1 MKKAMQDARFVSD
14 LSDPEMVQVLTLRSA
29 IAKGAVT
36 SITPPSLPRG
46 VRLILPADIPG
57 SRELEILGTTLP
69 ILASASIS
77 YPGEPIALL
86 CGPDPGMLKSILPD
100 IKVEYDEEWPLFSFE
115 SFSSDQII
123 EKRQLCSG
131 DPDAIF
137 QSAPR
142 VVERT
147 FRTGSQ
153 EHFYPEPQ
161 GAYVEFD
168 YDKLTVHSS
177 TQWPFHVRQSVAAAL
192 DIRAE
197 DIVVRGLS
205 AGANMDGKLWYPSLV
220 AVHAALATILCK
232 RPARLLLTR
241 QEDFTFTP
249 KRSRSA
255 ISLKAALGEDLT
267 LSALEA
273 QVIIDMGAQAPF
285 ADEIL
290 DRVCASVL
298 GPYRCPNV
306 RVSGY
311 AIRTNNLPLGAC
323 AGMGLSMIFF
333 ALESLV
339 SELVES
345 VECDQALWRSA
356 QLLKKGET
364 SLTGETAPSSPPFA
378 SLFELAFKG
387 SDFSRKFAAYELL
400 RKRGIGRRDGP
411 LRGIGLAF
419 AYQANGF
426 LASGE
431 GDQGYSAECTLDKGL
446 HLTIRSSAVSSSP
459 AAFALWARLAAGR
472 LGIPEKSVSIA
483 GSATNEGPDSGPAT
497 LSRNVAI
504 VYSLLD
510 KCLDAV
516 QQKRFR
522 DPLPITVRKTY
533 KPPKAA
539 AGIAGLQGFSFASL
553 SHALCAVEV
562 EISADSLE
570 PEVTGVWIAID
581 GGLILSHER
590 AAATIDAGV
599 RNALSWASRERI
611 EMADGRIPEHLFARY
626 SLPSTSLSPPVTI
639 SFLTP
644 VAKDKPRGIGEL
656 PFHTVPA
663 AYARAVSQAIG
674 SPVDSIP
681 LDIDKIVI
689 EVGEQ

>member
-1 MKKAMQDARFVSD
+1 MKRDKQDARFVSD
-14 LSDPEMVQVLTLRSA
+14 LSDPDMVQVLTLRSA
-29 IAKGAVT
+29 IAKGAVK
-36 SITPPSLPRG
+36 SISPPSLPRD

-57 SRELEILGTTLP
+57 SSQVDVLGASLP
-69 ILASASIS
+69 ILASSSIS

-86 CGPDPGMLKSILPD
+86 CGPDPAALRAILPE
-100 IKVEYDEEWPLFSFE
+100 IKVEYEEEWPLFSFE
-115 SFSSDQII
+115 SFSSDQIVA
-123 EKRQLCSG
+123 KRQHCLG
-131 DPDAIF
+131 DPDQLF
-137 QSAPR
+137 QTSSR

-168 YDKLTVHSS
+168 YDKLTVHSA
-177 TQWPFHVRQSVAAAL
+177 TQWPFHVRQSVASAL
-192 DIRAE
+192 GIRAE
-197 DIVVRGLS
+197 DVVVRGLS
-205 AGANMDGKLWYPSLV
+205 AGAHMDGKLWYPSLV
-220 AVHAALATILCK
+220 AVHAALATIVCK
-232 RPARLLLTR
+232 RPARILLTR
-241 QEDFTFTP
+241 QEDFTYTP
-249 KRSRSA
+249 KRSRSV
-255 ISLKAALGEDLT
+255 ISLKAALGDDLG
-267 LSALEA
+267 LEALEA
-273 QVIIDMGAQAPF
+273 QIIVDMGAQAPF

-311 AIRTNNLPLGAC
+311 AIRTNNLPMGAC
-323 AGMGLSMIFF
+323 AGMGLSMVFF

-345 VECDQALWRSA
+345 IEGDQALWRSA
-356 QLLKKGET
+356 QLLKKGEAAL
-364 SLTGETAPSSPPFA
+364 SGEKAPSAPPFA
-378 SLFELAFKG
+378 ALYELAFKG

-411 LRGIGLAF
+411 LRGIGMAF

-431 GDQGYSAECTLDKGL
+431 GGQGYSAECTLDKDL

-483 GSATNEGPDSGPAT
+483 GSVTSEGPDSGPAT

-510 KCLDAV
+510 KCLDAI

-522 DPLPITVRKTY
+522 DPLPITVRKAY
-533 KPPKAA
+533 KPPTVAS
-539 AGIAGLQGFSFASL
+539 GGDGMRGFAFASL
-553 SHALCAVEV
+553 SYALCAVEV
-562 EISADSLE
+562 EIAADTLE
-570 PEVTGVWIAID
+570 PEVRGAWIAVD
-581 GGLILSHER
+581 GGLILSKER
-590 AAATIDAGV
+590 AESTIDSGV
-599 RNALSWASRERI
+599 RTALSWASRERI

-626 SLPSTSLSPPVTI
+626 SLPPMTLSPPVSI
-639 SFLTP
+639 SFLQPT
-644 VAKDKPRGIGEL
+644 AKDKPRGIGEL

-681 LDIDKIVI
+681 LDIDKII
-689 EVGEQ
+689 MEVGEQ